1 MGIHQFGSPED
12 KYISI
17 DNLPDFRSDVEKQL
31 TPISIYNHDKPD
43 LAFAERMAEEVIN
56 VSGAIVVVYA
66 RLPKGDSEQLE
77 VWDEDADP
85 VYSNGKTT
93 KAYFKPEPILTEL
106 TKWGVDVPIRVT
118 IVFSRAMI
126 LKEYGHRML
135 QPGDV
140 IQAPYNL
147 PNQFSNGI
155 MRFRILNSSQ
165 EGFFMYRWLY
175 LKTICELLTGDEA
188 ANVKFNN
195 QKNPEAPR

>member
-1 MGIHQFGSPED
+1 MGIHQFDSPQD

-17 DNLPDFRSDVEKQL
+17 DNLPDFRSDVEKML

-43 LAFAERMAEEVIN
+43 LAFAERTAEEVVN
-56 VSGAIVVVYA
+56 VSGAIVTVYA
-66 RLPKGDSEQLE
+66 RMPKGDSEQLE
-77 VWDEDADP
+77 VWDEDTDP
-85 VYSNGKTT
+85 VYDNGKMF

-118 IVFSRAMI
+118 IVFTRTSI
-126 LKEYGHRML
+126 LKIFGNRML

-147 PNQFSNGI
+147 PDMFTNGI
-155 MRFRILNSSQ
+155 MRFRILNAAQ

-175 LKTICELLTGDEA
+175 IKATCELLTGDSA
-188 ANVKFNN
+188 VSIKFNN
-195 QKNPEAPR
+195 NGNPEL